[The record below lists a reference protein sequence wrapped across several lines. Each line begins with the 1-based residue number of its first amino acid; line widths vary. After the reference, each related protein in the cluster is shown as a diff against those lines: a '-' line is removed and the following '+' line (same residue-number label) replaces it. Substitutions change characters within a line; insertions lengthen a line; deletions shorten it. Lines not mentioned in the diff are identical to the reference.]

1 MKKARL
7 SSPTSRSDAHSRQ
20 SEGHT
25 VQGIRLREILSILG
39 KQTCDGN
46 ELFEAGRLSTYFKSV
61 VALATFWRK
70 HFGKQHHGVLSPI
83 YFLSAG
89 AESNFNSR
97 VLLRRFQQAPENSM
111 KKIFWES
118 ILDSE
123 RMMRLGA
130 LTMYVQAVQ
139 QQTRSLIH
147 FSFCSSSRASMMENI
162 YNGIV
167 YPQEML
173 LLSEEEE
180 EEILRTA
187 EEETPSRF
195 LGIGS
200 VLCEIISR
208 YKSVKVEITHFYEPN
223 DASEPENLKLKVP
236 TPLQLQVINYIRDW
250 HLADKYRIL
259 FNFKQRGAES
269 EEGNMVLKKLVA
281 RLRKLGFRKVRCN
294 DEFEVT
300 YYLGTLASGENV

>member
-1 MKKARL
+1 
-7 SSPTSRSDAHSRQ
+7 
-20 SEGHT
+20 
-25 VQGIRLREILSILG
+25 
-39 KQTCDGN
+39 
-46 ELFEAGRLSTYFKSV
+46 
-61 VALATFWRK
+61 
-70 HFGKQHHGVLSPI
+70 
-83 YFLSAG
+83 
-89 AESNFNSR
+89 
-97 VLLRRFQQAPENSM
+97 
-111 KKIFWES
+111 
-118 ILDSE
+118 
-123 RMMRLGA
+123 
-130 LTMYVQAVQ
+130 
-139 QQTRSLIH
+139 
-147 FSFCSSSRASMMENI
+147 MENI

-250 HLADKYRIL
+250 YLADKYRIL

-300 YYLGTLASGENV
+300 YYLGTLASGENVWVSKIGANGVPWP